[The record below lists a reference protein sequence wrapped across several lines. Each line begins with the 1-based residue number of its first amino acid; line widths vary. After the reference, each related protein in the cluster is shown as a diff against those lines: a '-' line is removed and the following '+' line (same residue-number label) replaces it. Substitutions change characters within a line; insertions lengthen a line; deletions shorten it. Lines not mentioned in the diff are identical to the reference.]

1 MAESETA
8 ARLSIA
14 RRPSAAVL
22 RAAHGGGN
30 RRTVIVAFSGNVVIA
45 AAKLVAALITGSSAM
60 FAETLHSTADCVNQF
75 MLGLSLRGRHKP
87 PDADHPF
94 GYEAAGFLWA
104 FLATLASF
112 LVGGCL
118 SIVLAIHQLVAG
130 GGVEMF
136 VVAWAVLGVA
146 AVADALSFAQGLRQA
161 KSEAAQWGVPRGQWV
176 RQTSEPIPRAILV
189 EDGAALIGDALLAG
203 GLLTH
208 ELGGPAASDG
218 IAALLIGLL
227 LAATAVGLARPLTDL
242 LIGRSIVPVRVAKAR
257 AIVAAS
263 PAVEDVVSLY
273 AVFAGPQE
281 AIVAAKVHPAPKQ
294 RAADLARNLDE
305 IDRRLRTEM
314 DEVGEVFIDVTSRDG
329 PADHR

>member
-1 MAESETA
+1 VSPDTHP
-8 ARLSIA
+8 RPSVA
-14 RRPSAAVL
+14 RRPSAAAL

-30 RRTVIVAFSGNVVIA
+30 RRTVIVAFSGNAVIA
-45 AAKLVAALITGSSAM
+45 AAKLAAALITGSSAM
-60 FAETLHSTADCVNQF
+60 FAETLHSTADCVNQL

-87 PDADHPF
+87 PDAEHPF

-146 AVADALSFAQGLRQA
+146 AVADAVSFAQGLRQA

-242 LIGRSIVPVRVAKAR
+242 LIGRSIVPVRLAKAR

-263 PAVEDVVSLY
+263 PAVEAVVSLY

-294 RAADLARNLDE
+294 DAADLARNLDD
-305 IDRRLRTEM
+305 IDQRLRTEM
-314 DEVGEVFIDVTSRDG
+314 DEIGEVFIDVTSRAG
-329 PADHR
+329 PAGHR